1 MSSPSRDLLRDQLRN
16 VVEPVC
22 AAHGFDLEALEV
34 APAGRRRKVNVVID
48 ADDGVDLDRCAELSR
63 SISAALDATNVLGD
77 DPYTL
82 EVSSPGVSRPLR
94 FPRHWRRN
102 TGRLARVVLA
112 EGGELVARIETADE
126 SGVVLDVD
134 GSARRLPYDA
144 ISTARVQVEFR
155 RLDGAEE

>member
-1 MSSPSRDLLRDQLRN
+1 MKSPSRDLLRDRLRD

-22 AAHGFDLEALEV
+22 TAHGFDLEALQV
-34 APAGRRRKVNVVID
+34 APAGRRRKVSIVID
-48 ADDGVDLDRCAELSR
+48 ADDGVDLDRCAELSHD
-63 SISAALDATNVLGD
+63 ISAALDATNVLGD
-77 DPYTL
+77 GPYTL

-94 FPRHWRRN
+94 LPRHWRRN

-112 EGGELVARIETADE
+112 EGGDLVARIKAADE
-126 SGVVLDVD
+126 FGVVLDVD

-155 RLDGAEE
+155 RPNGAEE